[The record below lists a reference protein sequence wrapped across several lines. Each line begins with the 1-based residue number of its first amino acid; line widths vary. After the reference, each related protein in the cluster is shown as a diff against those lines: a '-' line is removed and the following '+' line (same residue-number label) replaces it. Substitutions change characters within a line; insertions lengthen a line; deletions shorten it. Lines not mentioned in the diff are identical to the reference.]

1 MCGVRP
7 ASLTLKVMNSSEE
20 LVDAPAEGP
29 FGPGWASVAVMA
41 STRRQTLAPPSLAC
55 AKSLPSTPKFIIDT
69 EHSPMAKLP

>member
-41 STRRQTLAPPSLAC
+41 STRRQTLAVSSLASA
-55 AKSLPSTPKFIIDT
+55 AKELHCLQPS
-69 EHSPMAKLP
+69 EHHR